1 MLTRAPSLMQKAN
14 ASQVAL
20 NATVRVDAMA
30 AADLILDC
38 PGKSD
43 GSVAAEAGIV
53 AAPLL
58 TLPKRKLV
66 IFVYANW

>member
-1 MLTRAPSLMQKAN
+1 M
-14 ASQVAL
+14 QVAL

-43 GSVAAEAGIV
+43 GSVCC
-53 AAPLL
+53 PQPS
-58 TLPKRKLV
+58 TLNPQPSTLNPQPSTLNPQPSTLNLKP
-66 IFVYANW
+66 